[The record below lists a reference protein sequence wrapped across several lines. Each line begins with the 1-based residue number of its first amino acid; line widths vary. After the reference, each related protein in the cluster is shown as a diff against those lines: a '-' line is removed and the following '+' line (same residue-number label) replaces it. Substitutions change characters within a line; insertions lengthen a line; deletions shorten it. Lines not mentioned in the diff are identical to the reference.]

1 MTRRC
6 VVSQRVR
13 MVGNNVSHANNK
25 TKRLFRLNVQPFSFF
40 SDVLGRNVRLEI
52 SVKGMRTLEKAGG
65 LDAYLEKVTLN
76 KTSEALKGLKR
87 TFDRAKAAGRGL
99 VA

>member
-1 MTRRC
+1 
-6 VVSQRVR
+6 

-40 SDVLGRNVRLEI
+40 SDVLGRTIRLEL
-52 SVKGMRTLEKAGG
+52 SVKGMRTVEKVGG
-65 LDAYLEKVTLN
+65 LDAYLETISLN
-76 KTSEALKGLKR
+76 KTADALKSLKR

-99 VA
+99 AA